1 MRIILCLGLLSR
13 SKYFDQR
20 NWEVLQGKRIT
31 SISWFSVIAYTVVQ
45 TTLTLF
51 YRLLH
56 VCSEFS
62 EETLS
67 SAVLHGVYYPLC
79 CGQSCYECHK
89 EESCHYVHKIA
100 WERFSW
106 RLCDTESCQSV
117 ECLHCFCQ
125 KVQSLSESKLC
136 LMRPCAYP
144 V

>member
-1 MRIILCLGLLSR
+1 MMGPWKEQNRSFLLRIAKSALMRIILCLWLLSR
-13 SKYFDQR
+13 SKYSDQR
-20 NWEVLQGKRIT
+20 NWEELQGKRMT
-31 SISWFSVIAYTVVQ
+31 GISWFSVIEYTVVQ

-89 EESCHYVHKIA
+89 KESCHYVHKIA
-100 WERFSW
+100 WECFSW
-106 RLCDTESCQSV
+106 QLRDTE
-117 ECLHCFCQ
+117 
-125 KVQSLSESKLC
+125 
-136 LMRPCAYP
+136 
-144 V
+144 